1 MTLTVKFNDGYGEEC
16 LLGLDSWEIESTEAT
31 RDLSGYSFP
40 GGFTTIYIYVTGP
53 LKAEMQLRASIGD
66 YTATSDARS
75 IYQVWEKAL
84 EDDFGGMVVNGE
96 VRNYIEQVLSFSES
110 AETFEISTMAQ
121 LSSSDGL
128 SFLVKVPENYLELLN
143 RGNQIVDMHNIG
155 VGIISYTYEDY
166 FLMLNQTSDLNDYGS
181 SKVNLFGYMGHKNPE
196 ECIEPYKNAVSKL
209 PEEIL
214 KNGIGKITLPVPTNA
229 NQTYYYYLTLVK
241 VRSEKIRYIT
251 HETS

>member
-110 AETFEISTMAQ
+110 AETFAVI
-121 LSSSDGL
+121 
-128 SFLVKVPENYLELLN
+128 VKRRVVVF
-143 RGNQIVDMHNIG
+143 GKSAG
-155 VGIISYTYEDY
+155 
-166 FLMLNQTSDLNDYGS
+166 
-181 SKVNLFGYMGHKNPE
+181 KLFGTVKPRESNSRYAQYR
-196 ECIEPYKNAVSKL
+196 CR
-209 PEEIL
+209 
-214 KNGIGKITLPVPTNA
+214 
-229 NQTYYYYLTLVK
+229 YYFVYV
-241 VRSEKIRYIT
+241 
-251 HETS
+251 

>member
-1 MTLTVKFNDGYGEEC
+1 
-16 LLGLDSWEIESTEAT
+16 
-31 RDLSGYSFP
+31 
-40 GGFTTIYIYVTGP
+40 
-53 LKAEMQLRASIGD
+53 
-66 YTATSDARS
+66 
-75 IYQVWEKAL
+75 L

-181 SKVNLFGYMGHKNPE
+181 SKVNLFGY
-196 ECIEPYKNAVSKL
+196 KL
-209 PEEIL
+209 
-214 KNGIGKITLPVPTNA
+214 
-229 NQTYYYYLTLVK
+229 LTWSGVIK
-241 VRSEKIRYIT
+241 PKKK
-251 HETS
+251 TSGSTTKKKTTSTKKKSTGTKK